1 MGKVI
6 GERWEIIRSL
16 GEGGQ
21 AHTFLVKD
29 LKGAGETPYVLKRLK
44 NLKRLDRFK
53 REIEAVRSL
62 SHPHIVRLHDFNL
75 DADKPYLITEFCPG
89 GSLADA
95 EHRYWDESPRVAFQL
110 FREVCEG
117 VAHAHAQGIIH
128 RDLKPENIFLRT
140 EQGPA
145 VVGDFG
151 ICYLEDDGSR
161 LTITEEAV
169 GPRLFIAPEL
179 EDGRIEAVSP
189 KSDSYSLGKLL
200 YWLLSG
206 GKMFSREK
214 HRELKW
220 DLKGHNEGSQL
231 GWNNIYMEHVN
242 RLLDVMIDPDP
253 EKRRNVRAVVS
264 LSAKVARLVEKEFTP
279 ITPDITHPCKY
290 CGYGVYELKSQNN
303 TQLQRFGISPVGAAN
318 WRVFVCGLCG
328 HVQMFRVDL
337 AEKQQWWGMS

>member
-6 GERWEIIRSL
+6 GDRWEIIQSL

-44 NLKRLDRFK
+44 NVNRLDRFK

-95 EHRYWDESPRVAFQL
+95 EYRYWDESPRVAFQL

-140 EQGPA
+140 ERGPA

-206 GKMFSREK
+206 GKVFSREK

-220 DLKGHNEGSQL
+220 DLKGYNEDSQF

-253 EKRRNVRAVVS
+253 EKRRNVRTVVS

-303 TQLQRFGISPVGAAN
+303 TQLHRFGITPVGDAN
-318 WRVFVCGLCG
+318 WRVFVCDFCG

-337 AEKQQWWGMS
+337 ADKQQWWGMT